1 MTRHRARKPLGYV
14 MCHRG
19 TNEYKCI
26 KPQSS
31 QRTRRTETDLHSD
44 PQSFDP
50 VGQLPNV
57 EIDQQSNRATS
68 ELEIREKLRPIDW
81 SNPGPSVRQTSM
93 AAPMILSVIW
103 SYSSSST
110 MFHSLGLLRVLLS
123 VFSVL
128 SVVSRIYIPLLK
140 VAIAYQIV

>member
-1 MTRHRARKPLGYV
+1 

-19 TNEYKCI
+19 TNKYKCI

-31 QRTRRTETDLHSD
+31 QRTRRTETDLSSD

-50 VGQLPNV
+50 VSQLPNL

-68 ELEIREKLRPIDW
+68 EFEIREKLRIMDW
-81 SNPGPSVRQTSM
+81 SDPGPSLRQTSM

-103 SYSSSST
+103 SNST
-110 MFHSLGLLRVLLS
+110 SLTTFPSLGLLRVPLS

-140 VAIAYQIV
+140 VAIAYQILWFLSLVADR